1 MNALQILKNSGN
13 YENFS
18 LEKLKTSLINSGLDE
33 NKADEIAK
41 KVEQKCLEGLSS
53 KKLYQIAHRLLKKES
68 HILATKYSMTKA
80 ISDLGPEGYH
90 FEKFIKFIFEAMG
103 YKAVTN
109 YRANGCCIRHEIDVK
124 AVGEKTIFCECKFHN
139 NPNTKND
146 VKTAL
151 YVQARSEDLR
161 KNKSNKLDEFWLIS
175 NTKFSKDAVE
185 YSDCVGLKLL
195 GPNAPHKQA
204 LSELA
209 IKNKIYPVSSLYSLN
224 KKQARSLIDKN
235 IIVIQQIPTSINIL
249 KELAFSDVL
258 IEKILKEIQRLTKI

>member
-1 MNALQILKNSGN
+1 MNALQILKNSGD
-13 YENFS
+13 YESFS
-18 LEKLKTSLINSGLDE
+18 LEKLKVSLINSGLDAT
-33 NKADEIAK
+33 KAAEIAK

-68 HILATKYSMTKA
+68 HIIASKYSMTKA

-90 FEKFIKFIFEAMG
+90 FEKFIRFIFEATG
-103 YKAVTN
+103 YKAITN
-109 YRANGCCIRHEIDVK
+109 HRANGCCIKHEIDVK

-151 YVQARSEDLR
+151 YVHARSEDLK
-161 KNKSNKLDEFWLIS
+161 KNEDNNLDEFWLIS
-175 NTKFSKDAVE
+175 NTKFSKDAIE

-209 IKNKIYPVSSLYSLN
+209 IKNKVYPVSSLYSLT
-224 KKQARSLIDKN
+224 KKQARQLIDRD
-235 IIVIQQIPTSINIL
+235 IIVIQQIHKSLNIL
-249 KELAFSDVL
+249 KELGFSDDL
-258 IEKILKEIQRLTKI
+258 IEKILNEIKRLTKR